1 MDYLVEMQPTS
12 FMCSEFTTLV
22 RMMTSLLACWLLDTR
37 SPNAWEAA
45 MACN

>member
-1 MDYLVEMQPTS
+1 MDYLVEMQPNS